1 MHIKRKALEPLRR
14 KPPGRQGHIAGL
26 RIGAEGGKPL
36 HDGGGDIGCDAAVLR
51 KAREVGDRCRGRDR
65 AAIEIAE
72 SAQLRAE
79 RNVGW

>member
-1 MHIKRKALEPLRR
+1 MHIKWKALEPLRR

-36 HDGGGDIGCDAAVLR
+36 HDGGCDIGCDAAVLR
-51 KAREVGDRCRGRDR
+51 CGRKG

-72 SAQLRAE
+72 SAQLRPGRIVCFWREATFTP
-79 RNVGW
+79 